1 MRRIATEQCE
11 TIGRLRTAVEHF
23 GVPPYILDEREILV
37 MQLQQFLAETRK
49 TTLRAHVSQPGSFTL
64 VLDKKRMYPSGACR
78 RREFAR

>member
-37 MQLQQFLAETRK
+37 MQLQQFLAEKGIPVKAAPT
-49 TTLRAHVSQPGSFTL
+49 A
-64 VLDKKRMYPSGACR
+64 A
-78 RREFAR
+78 